1 MFRAHLS
8 FAALLIVSANASA
21 ATLRCD
27 NCSEATYESKAVASG
42 LGVHYVYDLP
52 KAQSRKYQVAL
63 ECDDN
68 ANDGR
73 TVCNKVAWPI
83 AVEPEIANFTLELA
97 AYYQVTNGTM
107 KSWFTIHADGS
118 AGSLSAYDVAGPGG
132 PRTQLLTWFNTSS
145 QVLTIRNA
153 LPATGAVMH
162 QITVTIGS
170 MWNDSMGDTLITVVF
185 PDASQVT
192 VKWNAINNTAEVMEG
207 SAVDKYGN
215 VIPASNEQLNGMRFD
230 YTREGPNGP
239 AQQRMQDYLT
249 AIGAI
254 FSGSAIKWTCVRV
267 GDGKWSCRG
276 V

>member
-1 MFRAHLS
+1 MFLIRLS
-8 FAALLIVSANASA
+8 LAVLLIASANASA

-27 NCSEATYESKAVASG
+27 NCAETTYESKAIAAG

-73 TVCNKVAWPI
+73 TTCSKATWPL

-97 AYYQVTNGTM
+97 AYYQVTGGTM
-107 KSWFTIHADGS
+107 KSWFTIYADGT
-118 AGSLSAYDVAGPGG
+118 AGGLSAFDVAGPGG
-132 PRTQLLTWFNTSS
+132 PRMQLLTWFNTTP

-153 LPATGAVMH
+153 LPATGAVVH
-162 QITVTIGS
+162 QISVTIAS
-170 MWNDSMGDTLITVVF
+170 LWNDSMGDTLITVVF
-185 PDASQVT
+185 PDGSQVT
-192 VKWNAINNTAEVMEG
+192 VKWSAINNTAEVIEG

-230 YTREGPNGP
+230 YTREGQNGP
-239 AQQRMQDYLT
+239 ARTRMQDYLT

-254 FSGSAIKWTCVRV
+254 FNGSAIKWTCVRV
-267 GDGKWSCRG
+267 GDGKWDCKG
-276 V
+276 I